1 MPVLHVSVA
10 GKTATYRQREGAIVC
25 GNNDYRIAFTF
36 DEEWAG
42 YTNKTARFIWGGTY
56 YDVDF
61 TGDEV
66 AVPVIPDATEVIVG
80 LYVGELIRTTTMA
93 SIPCWPSVT
102 SGGEQ
107 PNPGYGGQYVEEI
120 RAAAAR
126 AEGAANAAEG
136 SATAAAGSA
145 TAAQAAATTAGA
157 AKTDAQ
163 ASATAARTAEANA
176 QTSATSAE
184 EAAEA
189 AEVAKTETQ
198 NALSTRATVGETAAI
213 RKRVTNLEQGL
224 SPDPFVAD
232 DTAAHVKQVPLDALS
247 YAMVNAIGGMTHK
260 EETTLRDTKVTAL
273 ISAAADGTEL
283 ARITIPA
290 AVQALDGYGWGLSA
304 KLYNGVEWGEDGRVR
319 FVKRVGRRVYSAADF
334 PNAGGSDGLGYYQ
347 SAGVS
352 PSGQNDMLGSTVLC
366 NKLPSGVP
374 KQSGGGGCYI
384 SGGVAVFFPGDYAST
399 AAEWR
404 AKLAE
409 WEAAGDPLV
418 LYYLLTT
425 PVVTDVSHLVTADN
439 MIQVEAGGT
448 LTAENANSDAA
459 ATVITYE
466 FMVGGSIEDVSAAL
480 DEIHTYAQDII
491 AGGAS

>member
-42 YTNKTARFIWGGTY
+42 YPKKTARFIWGGTY

-66 AVPVIPDATEVIVG
+66 AVPVIPDANEVIVG

-120 RAAAAR
+120 RASAAR
-126 AEGAANAAEG
+126 AEEAADEAEQ
-136 SATAAAGSA
+136 SATDAAAS
-145 TAAQAAATTAGA
+145 
-157 AKTDAQ
+157 
-163 ASATAARTAEANA
+163 AAR
-176 QTSATSAE
+176 
-184 EAAEA
+184 AEA
-189 AEVAKTETQ
+189 AASGTSPGAIEQINAELAKKASVDAVR
-198 NALSTRATVGETAAI
+198 AL
-213 RKRVTNLEQGL
+213 RKRVVNLEQGL
-224 SPDPFVAD
+224 APEAFVTDP
-232 DTAAHVKQVPLDALS
+232 TAAHAKTVPSEALS
-247 YAMVNAIGGMTHK
+247 FAQVDAVGGMTHK
-260 EETTLRDTKVTAL
+260 EGNTLRDTRVTRL
-273 ISAAADGTEL
+273 VSAAVDGTVL
-283 ARITIPA
+283 GRIDIPA
-290 AVQALDGYGWGLSA
+290 AVQTLSGYGWGLTA
-304 KLYNGVEWGEDGRVR
+304 ALYNGIEWDEDGKAR
-319 FVKRVGRRVYSAADF
+319 FVKRVERRVYSAADF

-425 PVVTDVSHLVTADN
+425 PVVTDVSHIVTADN
-439 MIQVEAGGT
+439 LIEVAPGGT
-448 LTAENANSDAA
+448 IIAENEHNAA
-459 ATVITYE
+459 APSAITYE
-466 FMVGGSIEDVSAAL
+466 LAVGGSVEDVAAAF
-480 DEIHTYAQDII
+480 DEVHTYAREII
-491 AGGAS
+491 TGGTV